1 MPCSFTTW
9 FPLYYEARLLFV
21 LWLVL
26 PQTKVIDLT
35 PESVESFSNQLMS
48 SKFYMVACRE
58 RTTSLKTILLP

>member
-35 PESVESFSNQLMS
+35 PESIESSSN
-48 SKFYMVACRE
+48 
-58 RTTSLKTILLP
+58 